1 MLDKLKVSIAPVFDP
16 VTGEVIDVPAPDDL
30 YDEMQAAGWSSDP
43 GTGKA
48 ILLPDGREVVSPM
61 PVAPPIG
68 YQSEPSIMDRLS
80 QMLEARLATL
90 GGDDVLDES
99 DEEANDFDV
108 PDPEDLQPRSVYEI
122 ELLPEAPAL
131 REEKPA
137 VSVEVPASVPSSSGG
152 PDATV

>member
-1 MLDKLKVSIAPVFDP
+1 MLDKLKVSIAPVVDP
-16 VTGEVIDVPAPDDL
+16 VTGEVIDVPPPDDL
-30 YDEMQAAGWSSDP
+30 YEQMAAAGWSSDP

-90 GGDDVLDES
+90 RGDDVLDES

-108 PDPEDLQPRSVYEI
+108 PDPEDFQPRSVYEI

-131 REEKPA
+131 RAEAPS
-137 VSVEVPASVPSSSGG
+137 VPVEVPTSVPPLGSGSD
-152 PDATV
+152 PTV